1 MSEDP
6 ARRSRSFSRRA
17 PAGAA
22 DAAGRP
28 RRTGIRDEHR
38 ATPHATAARRARVA
52 SRLEA
57 HTSRAAVGRARPVD
71 AELASKL
78 ARVRRLEP
86 IPISASHASPASN
99 SWERV
104 DVNAWGRRLT
114 ADVQRRGGNCLV
126 ACCANLL
133 GATDISQVPDNSDL
147 QAARRAD
154 WLEVYSDRL
163 ADRVGHRL
171 QRITA
176 DQGLASKSPWIAV
189 IDDGD
194 THHAVVC
201 VKDVVRFDPA
211 GELQAPSAVR
221 TMTRRPV
228 RLRPHHPARTRR
240 HRPPSNWQG
249 AHRTCN
255 GRKGA
260 RLGNGAWTH
269 RLMDEQ
275 RTGAGSTRARRPAAH
290 PRRRTR
296 VISPS
301 GAFRLFGPGRRTPCR
316 GLAFPLGRFR
326 QRHPR
331 PVVLLTAR
339 NERSVLR
346 RPMADS
352 QTRRPKPTPGVD
364 DPPGA

>member
-1 MSEDP
+1 MNS
-6 ARRSRSFSRRA
+6 ARCTHC
-17 PAGAA
+17 GK
-22 DAAGRP
+22 
-28 RRTGIRDEHR
+28 T
-38 ATPHATAARRARVA
+38 ARVA

-211 GELQAPSAVR
+211 GELQAPSAVKD
-221 TMTRRPV
+221 MTRRPV

-240 HRPPSNWQG
+240 HRPPVQLARRTPHLQRTQRRPPRQRSMDTPTHG
-249 AHRTCN
+249 RTAHR
-255 GRKGA
+255 GRVSPGRDA
-260 RLGNGAWTH
+260 PPP
-269 RLMDEQ
+269 
-275 RTGAGSTRARRPAAH
+275 TRAGERGSSRHWGH
-290 PRRRTR
+290 P
-296 VISPS
+296 
-301 GAFRLFGPGRRTPCR
+301 GCLGPGR
-316 GLAFPLGRFR
+316 
-326 QRHPR
+326 
-331 PVVLLTAR
+331 
-339 NERSVLR
+339 
-346 RPMADS
+346 
-352 QTRRPKPTPGVD
+352 
-364 DPPGA
+364 